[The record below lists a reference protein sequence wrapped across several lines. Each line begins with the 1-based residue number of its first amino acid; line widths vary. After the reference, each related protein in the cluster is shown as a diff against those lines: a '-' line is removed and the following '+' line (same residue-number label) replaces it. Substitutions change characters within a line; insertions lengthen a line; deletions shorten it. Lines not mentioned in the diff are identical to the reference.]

1 MHKDFIIDLMSNS
14 RNWFAKMKIMVKST
28 LCLFVVNASLVIL
41 LEAAIVQSAR
51 NTRSTEVLAQTGT
64 LKAHQSDRLI
74 SPLCV
79 ENEMRPKI
87 FR

>member
-1 MHKDFIIDLMSNS
+1 MNVS
-14 RNWFAKMKIMVKST
+14 VKTT
-28 LCLFVVNASLVIL
+28 LGLFVVNASLGIL

-51 NTRSTEVLAQTGT
+51 NTRSTEVLAHTGT
-64 LKAHQSDRLI
+64 FKAHKSDRLI

-79 ENEMRPKI
+79 ENENRPKI